1 MAAAGGKGKR
11 KYAAKEL
18 RCFHGSP
25 PACRG
30 ANGLPLMRM
39 RLLATFGCKIGI
51 STGSFGQAAGGRGGW
66 DAIRDG
72 RNEDAA
78 AAFADAIRAE
88 PRDPSL
94 YLGAGLAAQLLG
106 DLAKARESLEQALKL
121 APNFTPASLLLGDL
135 LYRQS
140 NLQGAIAV
148 YEAARKYAPDDKT
161 LLARLAQLR
170 DEPSPER
177 GFFQSQSAHFIVL
190 FEGPA
195 DDELAR
201 RAVEVLE
208 SAYWRVGTA
217 LYTFPDHVIT
227 VVLYTEEQ
235 FRDTTRSPSWAAA
248 SYDGRIR
255 IPMRGALERAPGELE
270 RVLTHELTHAMIRAI
285 APRGVP
291 TWLNEGLAVTFEPE
305 GNVWAAKT
313 LSESTARIPLD
324 QLAGSFD
331 KLSGNQARIAYAESA
346 DAARRLVDEMGGAG
360 LVALLQDIARGVPL
374 ADAFERRML
383 TPYSAF
389 AASLR

>member
-1 MAAAGGKGKR
+1 
-11 KYAAKEL
+11 
-18 RCFHGSP
+18 
-25 PACRG
+25 
-30 ANGLPLMRM
+30 M
-39 RLLATFGCKIGI
+39 RLLAAFACAITI
-51 STGSFGQAAGGRGGW
+51 STAVFAQAAAGRAGW
-66 DAIRDG
+66 DAIREG

-78 AAFADAIRAE
+78 AVFADAIRAE
-88 PRDPSL
+88 PRNPSL

-106 DLAKARESLEQALKL
+106 DTAKARDWVEQALKL

-140 NLQGAIAV
+140 DLQGAIAV
-148 YEAARKYAPDDKT
+148 YEAALKYAPDDKT

-170 DEPSPER
+170 DEPSPEK
-177 GFFQSQSAHFIVL
+177 GFFQSRSAHFTVL

-201 RAVEVLE
+201 RAVDVLE
-208 SAYWRVGTA
+208 TAYWRVGTA

-248 SYDGRIR
+248 AYDGRIR

-270 RVLTHELTHAMIRAI
+270 RVLTHELAHAMIRAI

-291 TWLNEGLAVTFEPE
+291 TWLNEGLAVTFEPDGSE
-305 GNVWAAKT
+305 WATTMLSKT
-313 LSESTARIPLD
+313 DTRIPLD
-324 QLAGSFD
+324 ELGGSFD
-331 KLSGNQARIAYAESA
+331 NLSPNQARVAYAESA
-346 DAARRLVDEMGGAG
+346 DAARRLLDEIGGAG
-360 LVALLQDIARGVPL
+360 VVALLQDIARGVPI
-374 ADAFERRML
+374 AKAFQRRML

>member
-1 MAAAGGKGKR
+1 
-11 KYAAKEL
+11 
-18 RCFHGSP
+18 
-25 PACRG
+25 
-30 ANGLPLMRM
+30 MRM
-39 RLLATFGCKIGI
+39 RLLAVFACAIAI
-51 STGSFGQAAGGRGGW
+51 SAVGFAQSAAGRTGW

-72 RNEDAA
+72 RNEEAA

-106 DLAKARESLEQALKL
+106 NTSQARESLEQALKL
-121 APNFTPASLLLGDL
+121 APNFTTASLLLGDL

-140 NLQGAIAV
+140 DLQGAITV
-148 YEAARKYAPDDKT
+148 YEAATRYAPNDT
-161 LLARLAQLR
+161 TVAARLSHLR
-170 DEPSPER
+170 EEPSPEK
-177 GFFQSQSAHFIVL
+177 GFFQSQSAHFTVL
-190 FEGPA
+190 FEGQA
-195 DDELAR
+195 DDEVAR
-201 RAVEVLE
+201 RAVDLLE

-248 SYDGRIR
+248 AYDGRIR
-255 IPMRGALERAPGELE
+255 IPMRGALEQASGELE

-291 TWLNEGLAVTFEPE
+291 AWLNEGLAVMFEPD
-305 GNVWAAKT
+305 GRHWAETT
-313 LSESTARIPLD
+313 LSDSGARIPLD
-324 QLAGSFD
+324 RLSGSFD
-331 KLSGNQARIAYAESA
+331 SFSGNQARIAYAESA
-346 DAARRLVDEMGGAG
+346 EAARRLFDEVGGAG
-360 LVALLQDIARGVPL
+360 MVALLQDIARGVPV
-374 ADAFERRML
+374 AEAFERRML

>member
-1 MAAAGGKGKR
+1 MRVFAA
-11 KYAAKEL
+11 L
-18 RCFHGSP
+18 
-25 PACRG
+25 AC
-30 ANGLPLMRM
+30 AI
-39 RLLATFGCKIGI
+39 TI
-51 STGSFGQAAGGRGGW
+51 SSVAFGQAAAGRAGW
-66 DAIRDG
+66 DAIREG

-78 AAFADAIRAE
+78 AVFADAIRDE
-88 PRDPSL
+88 PRNATL

-106 DLAKARESLEQALKL
+106 DNAKARESLEQALKL
-121 APNFTPASLLLGDL
+121 APGFTTASLLLGDL

-140 NLQGAIAV
+140 DLQGAIAI
-148 YEAARKYAPDDKT
+148 YETARTYAPNDKT
-161 LLARLAQLR
+161 LLARLARLR
-170 DEPSPER
+170 DEPSPEK
-177 GFFQSQSAHFIVL
+177 GFFQSQSAHFTVL

-195 DDELAR
+195 DEEMAR
-201 RAVEVLE
+201 RAVDILE

-248 SYDGRIR
+248 AYDGRIR

-291 TWLNEGLAVTFEPE
+291 TWLNEGLAVMFEPDGSE
-305 GNVWAAKT
+305 WATTT
-313 LSESTARIPLD
+313 LSASTARIPLD

-331 KLSGNQARIAYAESA
+331 NLSGNQARIAYAESGE
-346 DAARRLVDEMGGAG
+346 AARRLFDEIGGAG
-360 LVALLQDIARGVPL
+360 VVALLQDIARGVPL
-374 ADAFERRML
+374 ADAFQRRML